1 MLIQLYTL
9 QTSWCEYWWV
19 FARNGLV
26 LRGLTQAGY
35 KSGVRHGRAT
45 WTLWTVDCGGRR
57 ARPPGPPVATGG
69 AGQSPPGA
77 GGGTGRDAEGRP
89 RGDGSSGRLTHRQHA
104 HELTA
109 RPSSRLS
116 SGGWAGHRAALS
128 SILVQWAAKV
138 AFFKLKLD
146 QLMDS
151 LCRVCLAE
159 SKQNLEDTKRHSHGV
174 GGAWPS
180 LAAAETPNNPRPG
193 SPPDRGHGCWG
204 GRSPRGTSAS
214 ALDTPADLC
223 LFLSV
228 RRERARPG
236 PATAGTLPS
245 LTHESR
251 GCD

>member
-57 ARPPGPPVATGG
+57 ARPPGPPVAAGG
-69 AGQSPPGA
+69 AGRSPPGA
-77 GGGTGRDAEGRP
+77 GGRTGRDAEGRP

-116 SGGWAGHRAALS
+116 SGGWAGHRATLS
-128 SILVQWAAKV
+128 SILAQWAAKV

-159 SKQNLEDTKRHSHGV
+159 SKQNLEDRKRHSHGV
-174 GGAWPS
+174 G
-180 LAAAETPNNPRPG
+180 
-193 SPPDRGHGCWG
+193 WG
-204 GRSPRGTSAS
+204 GVAQPGRS
-214 ALDTPADLC
+214 
-223 LFLSV
+223 
-228 RRERARPG
+228 
-236 PATAGTLPS
+236 
-245 LTHESR
+245 
-251 GCD
+251 